1 MAEAGTTAHDQT
13 GTPPSPG
20 RHRRTRGPLLKRIGV
35 VALVVL
41 LLLGLGGFAAFRYY
55 EARVERVDVPG
66 LGDEA
71 VDRGAETFLLV
82 GVDSREGL
90 TDAQLEAIGT
100 EETDD
105 DRVLTDT
112 IILVFVPRDGSAA
125 RFVSFPRDSWVDIPG
140 HGEAKINSAYSLGEE
155 ERPGRGPDR
164 LVATVRNLSGLPVD
178 HYVEVGFEAFLDVT
192 RAVGGVEVNLCEA
205 VEEPDS
211 GIDLPAG
218 RQRISGPDALAFVR
232 QRQGLPGQDLG
243 RIERQQ
249 YFLGAMTR
257 EILSAGTLLRPDR
270 VKRLLDAVTDS
281 LTIDEDLGTRE
292 LVGLAQR
299 LRGLEAGAV
308 EFQTVP
314 ITSGEG
320 MRQGQSVVLLDE
332 DALPDF
338 FAEVSGR
345 TRPSPSPSP
354 GQTSP
359 APTPSPSPSPTDEPR
374 TAADRDCI
382 N

>member
-1 MAEAGTTAHDQT
+1 VAGAATTSEPAETSDQA
-13 GTPPSPG
+13 PPH
-20 RHRRTRGPLLKRIGV
+20 HRRPRVPLLRKSGGIV
-35 VALVVL
+35 LVVL
-41 LLLGLGGFAAFRYY
+41 LLLGLGAFAAFRYY
-55 EARVERVDVPG
+55 EGRVERVEVPG
-66 LGDEA
+66 LGDDEA
-71 VDRGAETFLLV
+71 VDGGAETFLIV
-82 GVDSREGL
+82 GIDSREGL

-100 EETDD
+100 EETEDD
-105 DRVLTDT
+105 KVLTDT

-140 HGEAKINSAYSLGEE
+140 HGEAKINSAYHVGEE
-155 ERPGRGPDR
+155 ERPGRGPER
-164 LVATVRNLSGLPVD
+164 LVATIRELSGLAVD
-178 HYVEVGFEAFLDVT
+178 HYVEVGFSAFLDVT
-192 RAVGGVEVNLCEA
+192 AAVGGVEVNLCEA
-205 VEEPDS
+205 VQESDS

-281 LTIDEDLGTRE
+281 LTIDEDLGSRE
-292 LVGLAQR
+292 LFGLAQR

-314 ITSGEG
+314 ITSGDATRE
-320 MRQGQSVVLLDE
+320 GQSVVLLDE

-338 FAEVSGR
+338 FAEVAGE
-345 TRPSPSPSP
+345 RP
-354 GQTSP
+354 
-359 APTPSPSPSPTDEPR
+359 PTPSPRGTATPTPTASPSPEPEEEPR
-374 TAADRDCI
+374 TAADRECI

>member
-1 MAEAGTTAHDQT
+1 M
-13 GTPPSPG
+13 
-20 RHRRTRGPLLKRIGV
+20 IV
-35 VALVVL
+35 LVVL
-41 LLLGLGGFAAFRYY
+41 LLLGVGAFAAFRYY
-55 EARVERVDVPG
+55 EARVQRVEVPG
-66 LGDEA
+66 LGDDDAA
-71 VDRGAETFLLV
+71 VDRGAETFLIV
-82 GVDSREGL
+82 GIDSREGL

-100 EETDD
+100 EETED

-125 RFVSFPRDSWVDIPG
+125 RFVSFPRDSWVQIPG
-140 HGEAKINSAYSLGEE
+140 HGRGKINSAYWLGEQ
-155 ERPGRGPDR
+155 ERPGGGPDQ
-164 LVATVRNLSGLPVD
+164 LVATVRNLSGLRVD

-205 VEEPDS
+205 VEESES

-270 VKRLLDAVTDS
+270 VKGLLDAVTDS

-292 LVGLAQR
+292 LFGLAQR

-314 ITSGEG
+314 ITSGDSL
-320 MRQGQSVVLLDE
+320 RDGQSVVLLDE
-332 DALPDF
+332 EALPEF

-345 TRPSPSPSP
+345 QRPSPSPSP
-354 GQTSP
+354 RRTPGRTSP
-359 APTPSPSPSPTDEPR
+359 TPTPSPSPSPTEEPR